1 MSSEIS
7 KLTIGFALTG
17 SYCTFDT
24 IMDVLKDMVLT
35 FHIVPIFSYQSYET
49 DSRFGSAE
57 SFIKKVEEITGN
69 KILHT
74 IPEVE
79 PIGPTGYLD
88 ALVIAPCTGNT
99 LAKLCNGITDSPV
112 LMAAKAHLRN
122 EKPLIIS
129 LSTND
134 ALGINFKNIGE
145 IMNMKNIYLVPF
157 SQDNYVK
164 KPNSMISHTELIQET
179 ILSALKQKQLQPV
192 IR

>member
-24 IMDVLKDMVLT
+24 IMNVLKDMVPA

-74 IPEVE
+74 IPDVE

-164 KPNSMISHTELIQET
+164 KPNSMISHTELIPET

>member
-24 IMDVLKDMVLT
+24 IMNVLKDMVPA

-74 IPEVE
+74 IPDVE

-164 KPNSMISHTELIQET
+164 KPNSMISHTELIPET
-179 ILSALKQKQLQPV
+179 ILSALMQKQLQPV

>member
-24 IMDVLKDMVLT
+24 IMDVLKDMVTT

-74 IPEVE
+74 IPDVE

-164 KPNSMISHTELIQET
+164 KPNSMISHTELIPET
-179 ILSALKQKQLQPV
+179 ILSALMQKQLQPV